1 MAIGRDDMSYAAKMD
16 VLDLIIET
24 LKEHERALDDLA
36 HRLESCLNG
45 APTARAAGVDGPSE
59 GSLLDSWR

>member
-1 MAIGRDDMSYAAKMD
+1 MSFVQKMD

-36 HRLESCLNG
+36 HRLEACLIESFEKKASGPEKG
-45 APTARAAGVDGPSE
+45 AE
-59 GSLLDSWR
+59 LENWC